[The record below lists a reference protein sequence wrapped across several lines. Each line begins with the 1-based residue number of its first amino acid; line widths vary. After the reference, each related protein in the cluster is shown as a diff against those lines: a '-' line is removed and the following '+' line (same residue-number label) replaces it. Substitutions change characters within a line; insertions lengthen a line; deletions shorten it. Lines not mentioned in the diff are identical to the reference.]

1 MVPYLIEEREMCG
14 EAMPVDVVAFGD
26 DLPFEDGSLDVIYID
41 ACHGFKC
48 VQKDIN
54 MWRPKLKPGGLLSGH
69 DFCVNRNERKTDTYK
84 LTVPWCGTYKTTE
97 KWMHGG
103 DPESP
108 ENKARASART
118 GKEKASQRR
127 SVDAVLKNVGVG
139 KYFATLEGRKHLDDD
154 LNCYSDLI
162 L

>member
-1 MVPYLIEEREMCG
+1 MQKG
-14 EAMPVDVVAFGD
+14 EIAVKD
-26 DLPFEDGSLDVIYID
+26 FEDGSLDAIYID
-41 ACHGFKC
+41 ACHEFEC

-54 MWRPKLKPGGLLSGH
+54 MGRPKLKPGGLLSGH

-84 LTVPWCGTYKTTE
+84 LTVPWCGTYKTTDP
-97 KWMHGG
+97 WMDGHN
-103 DPESP
+103 PESP
-108 ENKARASART
+108 ENKARASARA

-154 LNCYSDLI
+154 GTTAPSWYLFYEGNSKY
-162 L
+162 